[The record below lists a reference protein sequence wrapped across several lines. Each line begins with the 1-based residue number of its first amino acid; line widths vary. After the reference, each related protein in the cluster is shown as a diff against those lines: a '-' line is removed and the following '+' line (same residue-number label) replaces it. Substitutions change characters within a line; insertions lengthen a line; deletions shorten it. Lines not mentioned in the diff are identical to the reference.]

1 MDPCFRQQSIEEI
14 IFPPRKIDPALKE
27 AFELYENPNYI
38 AREVLLM
45 DHSLQFEYLQS
56 LEVDLHFRVDAVLVE
71 MGYHWTGTHYEK
83 EEPLP
88 PLIPAD

>member
-14 IFPPRKIDPALKE
+14 IFPPRKSTQLSKK
-27 AFELYENPNYI
+27 LSSYNENPNYI

-88 PLIPAD
+88 PLIPTD

>member
-1 MDPCFRQQSIEEI
+1 MDPCFRQQLIEEI
-14 IFPPRKIDPALKE
+14 VFPSPKIDPALNE
-27 AFELYENPNYI
+27 AFELYTNPKYI

-45 DHSLQFEYLQS
+45 DHSLQSEYLQS

-71 MGYHWTGTHYEK
+71 MGYHWNGTHYEK

-88 PLIPAD
+88 ALIPAD